1 MSRSTRERRDRPAAG
16 RKSILCRIALCV
28 AWADGEVSE
37 EELRHLRDALQ
48 VMAGVHR
55 GEVDRLAGTQ
65 SQVDPKLLA
74 DLKAFPPGDACDILK
89 LAFRIA
95 NADHDINDKELDV
108 IKAVSGAILPDK
120 PWELVHAWIGAH
132 LALINATRELFKQP
146 A

>member
-1 MSRSTRERRDRPAAG
+1 
-16 RKSILCRIALCV
+16 V

-48 VMAGVHR
+48 AMAGVHR
-55 GEVDRLAGTQ
+55 GEVDRLAGSQ

-74 DLKAFPPGDACDILK
+74 DLKAVPPGDACDILK

-95 NADHDINDKELDV
+95 SADRAINDRELDV
-108 IKAVSGAILPDK
+108 MKAVSGAILPDK
-120 PWELVHAWIGAH
+120 PWKLVHAWISAH
-132 LALINATRELFKQP
+132 LAFINATRELFKQP